1 MRSPC
6 IPAEPERARGET
18 LRAPITLITHEFFP
32 ARGGAGVYA
41 QELACAA
48 ARLGYEVRVL
58 APEHPRWKQLDL
70 PIQLEALGR
79 ASPLRDWW
87 YFPATTFYFL
97 ANRQRIG
104 SQVLHLCQ
112 QGPLRIMLLLR
123 LLGLVR
129 PYRLIVTLHGSELLQ
144 LAASRV
150 GGRWLLGKLL
160 DRADRV
166 TVLSRWV
173 RGKLLQHY
181 PRVAFKTVVAPGAP
195 RGLRSPRQLQ
205 AGDPESPLTLLTVG
219 RIHPRKGQY
228 AVLEALSRLDESR
241 RGRIRYL
248 VVGPV
253 VDRRYA
259 DSLRRLATSTGAEV
273 MFTGEVTDEALIG
286 YYQAAD
292 IFLMTSEQQ
301 PRSVEGFG
309 LAYLEA
315 SANGLP
321 VIGYRCGGV
330 EDAVRHEVTGLLV
343 EPGDVEGLTKAL
355 ARLIQDSG
363 LRKYLGERG
372 KEWAAQFSWE
382 ASAQAIYDDLAES
395 GRRQP
400 D

>member
-1 MRSPC
+1 VRSGS
-6 IPAEPERARGET
+6 IAAEHEQARGDA

-58 APEHPRWKQLDL
+58 APEHPRWKELDL
-70 PIQLEALGR
+70 PVELEALGH
-79 ASPLRDWW
+79 ASPLKDWW
-87 YFPATTFYFL
+87 YFPATAFHFL
-97 ANRQRIG
+97 ANRRRFRT
-104 SQVLHLCQ
+104 QVLHIGQ

-129 PYRLIVTLHGSELLQ
+129 PHRLIVTLHGSELLQ
-144 LAASRV
+144 LAASRA

-166 TVLSRWV
+166 TVLSQWV
-173 RGKLLQHY
+173 RGKLLHHY
-181 PRVAFKTVVAPGAP
+181 PRVASKTVLAPGAP
-195 RGLRSPRQLQ
+195 RALRSPRRRQ
-205 AGDPESPLTLLTVG
+205 AANPGSQLTLLTVG
-219 RIHPRKGQY
+219 RIHPRKGQH
-228 AVLEALSRLDESR
+228 AVLEALHLLDENL

-253 VDRRYA
+253 VDDRYSG
-259 DSLRRLATSTGAEV
+259 SLRRLATSAGAEV
-273 MFTGEVTDEALIG
+273 IFTGEVTDEALVG
-286 YYQAAD
+286 HYEGAD
-292 IFLMTSEQQ
+292 IFIMTSEQQ

-330 EDAVRHEVTGLLV
+330 EDAVRHDVTGLLI
-343 EPGDVEGLTKAL
+343 EPGDVAGLATAL
-355 ARLIQDSG
+355 KRLIQDPE
-363 LRKYLGERG
+363 LRERLGAQGRD
-372 KEWAAQFSWE
+372 WAARFSWE
-382 ASAQAIYDDLAES
+382 ASAEAVYGNLAGS
-395 GRRQP
+395 GRRRP
-400 D
+400 G